1 MLFISSEEKQQNVK
15 QAKMRTRKLE
25 QNTHKP
31 MTNIRTI
38 KNTKVRTFK
47 NGIQQ
52 QQPTANNRINK

>member
-25 QNTHKP
+25 QSTHKP

-47 NGIQQ
+47 NGIQ
-52 QQPTANNRINK
+52 